1 MNLFQNISAEIPE
14 ELSETLLEAKHVRVE
29 RIVSR
34 GHVSPGGYWYDQEK
48 HEWVVLIKGR
58 ARLVIEGDVVVEM
71 EPGDTYNIP
80 AHQRHRVE
88 WTDEDNETIW
98 LAIFYE

>member
-1 MNLFQNISAEIPE
+1 MNLFQNIPAELPE
-14 ELSETLLEAKHVRVE
+14 ELSETLLEAKYVRIE
-29 RIVSR
+29 RIVSK
-34 GHVSPGGYWYDQEK
+34 GHCSPEGSWYDQDED
-48 HEWVVLIKGR
+48 EWVVLLKGR
-58 ARLVIEGDVVVEM
+58 AQLVIEGVLAIEM

-88 WTDEDNETIW
+88 WTDGDSETIW